1 MNVLTRG
8 QPPVRGGKRRNDE
21 TCSFCERV
29 PASAIAHLSTGGN
42 RKERTPLCW
51 LHYYTSRAVRCDEVD
66 ILVANEEI
74 QAKLNESGVQDL
86 FAEAYLELQHE
97 LAAESA
103 LSFKKQKADPL
114 SILNNFRG
122 KPKKPPPPTRKN
134 IDRHGGGFLP
144 TVQLPERFQST
155 KPAIRNQQ
163 NQLVAQQ
170 VHTSAIGGNPYEKRR
185 SSRKSIWKLAM
196 ENPTD
201 LLERERS
208 VQASAIQS
216 FTTCSCGSRNVQT
229 TGNFTSRTSDVQKAE
244 TWGFK
249 DRSDEVVV
257 RYLCGKCG
265 RTWNEEE

>member
-1 MNVLTRG
+1 MRG
-8 QPPVRGGKRRNDE
+8 SKKRTTE
-21 TCSFCERV
+21 TCSFCDSL
-29 PASAIAHLSTGGN
+29 PAPVIASLAIGLN

-51 LHYYTSRAVRCDEVD
+51 LHYYTSRAVRCDEVE
-66 ILVANEEI
+66 ILVTQENI
-74 QAKLNESGVQDL
+74 QTELNESGVQDL

-103 LSFKKQKADPL
+103 LAFKKRKADPL
-114 SILNNFRG
+114 SILNNIRG
-122 KPKKPPPPTRKN
+122 KPKKPPPPTRKHV
-134 IDRHGGGFLP
+134 DRHAGGFLP
-144 TVQLPERFQST
+144 ALQLPDRFLST
-155 KPAIRNQQ
+155 RPPMHNQQ
-163 NQLVAQQ
+163 NQVAPR
-170 VHTSAIGGNPYEKRR
+170 VYKSSVENPFEKRR

-201 LLERERS
+201 LKGETNSPPEMP
-208 VQASAIQS
+208 S
-216 FTTCSCGSRNVQT
+216 FTTCSCGSRDVQIS
-229 TGNFTSRTSDVQKAE
+229 GNFTSNTNNVQKAE